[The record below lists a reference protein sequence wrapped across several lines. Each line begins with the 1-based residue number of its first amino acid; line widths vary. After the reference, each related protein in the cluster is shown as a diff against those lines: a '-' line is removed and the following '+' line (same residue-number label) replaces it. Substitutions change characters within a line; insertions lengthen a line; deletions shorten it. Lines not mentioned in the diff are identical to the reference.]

1 MKRFA
6 PLSMAILLIAS
17 NVTAADKWW
26 DYYKRGT
33 VAVAKSDWP
42 TVADQMLKSIAL
54 KPEEELA
61 AKARRETLIY
71 VPHYWLGT
79 ARFNLGDFD
88 GAIREWDI
96 SQNQRVVQKTQYY
109 SELRSYLARAQAQ
122 KAKGV
127 AALSADDR
135 KAAESALN
143 KAISSQVEAISGGG
157 DRSETY
163 RLANRRLQEAWAQF
177 NKAGNDPKAYARAA
191 ETAVKSRELFAAA
204 AAEAAS
210 RKVAK
215 ATPRVVVP
223 PQASAQT
230 SPQAG
235 SVAPP
240 PAPAPQ
246 QTTPEPAI
254 AGLPKDPAPTRN
266 PDLDKVRSLLAQ
278 FRQRLD
284 DAARRGSVDSDFNR
298 FVRTQNAKVQQWTA
312 ALDQDPARKKTDEI
326 ANEVAALDRELSRRL
341 TRVATITGTPATAV
355 KRHVL
360 SEAVRA
366 ELRKG
371 YVAYASG
378 SLEESEA
385 ILTRIV
391 AKDPRADEAYLLRGV
406 VRFTRLT
413 LSGEKNVSMDDA
425 SADFRAALDR
435 DGTLTLDPVYFS
447 PKLIAFFGQVRQ
459 SRE

>member
-33 VAVAKSDWP
+33 EAVSRSEWS
-42 TVADQMLKSIAL
+42 TVADQMSKSIAL
-54 KPEEELA
+54 KSEEELA

-109 SELRSYLARAQAQ
+109 PDLRSYLARAQAQ

-143 KAISSQVEAISGGG
+143 EAISSQVAAISGGG

-177 NKAGNDPKAYARAA
+177 NKAGNDPKAYAHAA
-191 ETAVKSRELFAAA
+191 ETAGKSRELFAAA
-204 AAEAAS
+204 AAEAAKQ
-210 RKVAK
+210 KVAK
-215 ATPRVVVP
+215 TTPRVVVP
-223 PQASAQT
+223 PQAS
-230 SPQAG
+230 PQPG
-235 SVAPP
+235 RVVPP
-240 PAPAPQ
+240 PAAPQ
-246 QTTPEPAI
+246 ETIPKPAI
-254 AGLPKDPAPTRN
+254 AELPEDPAPPRN
-266 PDLDKVRSLLAQ
+266 PDLDKVRSLLAR

-284 DAARRGSVDSDFNR
+284 DAASRGSADGDFNR
-298 FVRTQNAKVQQWTA
+298 FVGAQNAKIQQWTA
-312 ALDQDPARKKTDEI
+312 SLDQDPARKKTDEI
-326 ANEVAALDRELSRRL
+326 ENELAALDRELSQRL
-341 TRVATITGTPATAV
+341 TRIATITGTPASAV

-360 SEAVRA
+360 SGAVRA
-366 ELRKG
+366 ELKKG

-413 LSGEKNVSMDDA
+413 LSGEKNVSMDEA

-447 PKLIAFFGQVRQ
+447 PKLIAFFGEVREG
-459 SRE
+459 RE